1 MYELGFV
8 CGVSRIFIWKERD
21 GDCEIQTTFYPA
33 AIILWKDWGRKK
45 KNSKKRERFS
55 SNEDDDR
62 EVDFSFCLSFER
74 TFCLHTILMES
85 SNFIE
90 YLLHVCIAPRS
101 DHCLTMRVCFAKRW
115 CLSRRKQINV
125 DTCICVFWSEAKTW
139 WGPSNGGVFN
149 PLPHQ
154 IGLTGKELWFV
165 SSVWNAM
172 KKEGK
177 ERTEEET
184 FPIWESCP
192 REGGATKPSS
202 WSSSSSSSSP
212 SYYFYFNC
220 VLIYH
225 PLHMYLFFNHNS
237 LTYIELDASTHKKYS
252 NIGSLLVLVGRAQFL
267 ETHLKEKEILKLGRA
282 N

>member
-1 MYELGFV
+1 MFV
-8 CGVSRIFIWKERD
+8 LHPGPIIVSQWGYVLQKDGVWEENK
-21 GDCEIQTTFYPA
+21 
-33 AIILWKDWGRKK
+33 
-45 KNSKKRERFS
+45 SK
-55 SNEDDDR
+55 
-62 EVDFSFCLSFER
+62 
-74 TFCLHTILMES
+74 
-85 SNFIE
+85 
-90 YLLHVCIAPRS
+90 LLHVF
-101 DHCLTMRVCFAKRW
+101 VF
-115 CLSRRKQINV
+115 
-125 DTCICVFWSEAKTW
+125 FWSEAKTW

-202 WSSSSSSSSP
+202 SS

>member
-1 MYELGFV
+1 
-8 CGVSRIFIWKERD
+8 
-21 GDCEIQTTFYPA
+21 
-33 AIILWKDWGRKK
+33 
-45 KNSKKRERFS
+45 
-55 SNEDDDR
+55 
-62 EVDFSFCLSFER
+62 
-74 TFCLHTILMES
+74 
-85 SNFIE
+85 
-90 YLLHVCIAPRS
+90 
-101 DHCLTMRVCFAKRW
+101 
-115 CLSRRKQINV
+115 
-125 DTCICVFWSEAKTW
+125 
-139 WGPSNGGVFN
+139 
-149 PLPHQ
+149 
-154 IGLTGKELWFV
+154 
-165 SSVWNAM
+165 M

-202 WSSSSSSSSP
+202 SS

-237 LTYIELDASTHKKYS
+237 LTYIELDASTHKTYS